1 MGERESGEEGLSC
14 LNGADNLGWFF
25 VGSDSA
31 STVFCK
37 PQPITKNTVSYV
49 FCGKRTLPLSL
60 TRRISPFLFSV
71 DCPSKGKERSSMAQ
85 AAKRRGWKSL
95 GSEREIADEN
105 GTDYVPRP
113 LVAVQFDAKRELF
126 IKRRAQQNFITKEA
140 SEDSRDVRG
149 TQNPLYDTFR
159 LESSTGV
166 QAVKNITSM
175 STQTP
180 YFRKVHV
187 CVQAQPTVVDARAP
201 QANSDQPTDPRLKK
215 FLDKVLPRTLHH
227 LTQNSVVPLFAD
239 DYLSLTEEDAFVGS
253 REDNFLHEKGNF
265 NHPQVK
271 GRHITSIDWH
281 SSKQKDDTV
290 VVSSIAPVGLVER
303 TDMQRQC
310 DSSVTLVWDLSDP
323 MHPKYLLEAPNEVQ
337 VAKFNPSRPNIVVG
351 GLINGQVAMW
361 DLSRARVS
369 QTVKATRGGRLA
381 PSHQES
387 DVKDIAPM
395 ADPVKGHSVEK
406 DGDATVS
413 RLQPIQLSRVEMSH
427 RHAVHDICWLPD
439 GLECGF
445 DGRMFSSPDNNQF
458 ATISDDGTVCIWDLR
473 PEHLPLDKQRKLKHQ
488 SKVAGDDKPWVS
500 LLKFT
505 IARPDGSGDIL
516 GYRVRIE
523 GKIGGMPSYGMC
535 CTSTD
540 GEFCVCN
547 IAPKDDNKPG
557 GAGVVTGAFA
567 GAGKEAKLVRSITQA
582 HAGPGYSVERHP
594 QIADVYLTVGDWG
607 FKIWRAGLDA
617 PILASPYQDVHVM
630 CGRWSPTRASV
641 VFVGTSDGKI
651 QAWDLLD
658 RSHEPVLVHQL
669 IQDAVTCIEFKPIP
683 EKRPP
688 SFQQYVVLGT
698 KLGTFHWYALP
709 KVFTKGS
716 SAELRNFR
724 QLLER
729 EVRRVSYFSWRWSE
743 REKELDRNG
752 GKPMVDAS
760 AASKGGLRKDLMGGE
775 EEDTEEQEFMLDL
788 EADAAFA
795 AEVERLQKLE
805 EEKEKS

>member
-1 MGERESGEEGLSC
+1 
-14 LNGADNLGWFF
+14 
-25 VGSDSA
+25 
-31 STVFCK
+31 
-37 PQPITKNTVSYV
+37 
-49 FCGKRTLPLSL
+49 
-60 TRRISPFLFSV
+60 
-71 DCPSKGKERSSMAQ
+71 MAQ
-85 AAKRRGWKSL
+85 TSVKRKGWKSL
-95 GSEREIADEN
+95 GSEREIAEE
-105 GTDYVPRP
+105 GGADYVPRP

-126 IKRRAQQNFITKEA
+126 IKRRTQQNFITKEA

-159 LESSTGV
+159 MESSTGV
-166 QAVKNITSM
+166 QAVKQQSST

-201 QANSDQPTDPRLKK
+201 QPADQPVDPKLGK
-215 FLDKVLPRTLHH
+215 FLARVLPRTLHH
-227 LTQNSVVPLFAD
+227 LTQNTVVPLFAD

-265 NHPQVK
+265 NHPLVK
-271 GRHITSIDWH
+271 GRHITCVDWH
-281 SSKQKDDTV
+281 SSKLKDDMV

-303 TDMQRQC
+303 VDLQRQC
-310 DSSVTLVWDLSDP
+310 EASVTLVWDLLDP
-323 MHPKYLLEAPNEVQ
+323 MHPRYLLEAPVEVQ

-361 DLSRARVS
+361 DLSRAKVS
-369 QTVKATRGGRLA
+369 QTAKATRGGRLA
-381 PSHQES
+381 PAHQES
-387 DVKDIAPM
+387 DVKEIAAM
-395 ADPVKGHSVEK
+395 AEPVKGHSVEK

-413 RLQPIQLSRVEMSH
+413 RLQPVQLSRVEMSH
-427 RHAVHDICWLPD
+427 RHAVHDVCWLPD

-445 DGRMFSSPDNNQF
+445 DGRMFSAPDNNQF

-505 IARPDGSGDIL
+505 ITRPDGSGDIL

-523 GKIGGMPSYGMC
+523 GKINGVPSYTMC

-540 GEFCVCN
+540 GEFVVCN
-547 IAPKDDNKPG
+547 LAPKDESKPG
-557 GAGVVTGAFA
+557 GAAAGAFA
-567 GAGKEAKLVRSITQA
+567 GGAKEAKLVRSITQA

-594 QIADVYLTVGDWG
+594 LISDVYLTVGDWG
-607 FKIWRAGLDA
+607 FKIWRTGLEA
-617 PILASPYQDVHVM
+617 PILSSPYQDVHVM

-658 RSHEPVLVHQL
+658 RSHEPVLIHQL
-669 IQDAVTCIEFKPIP
+669 IQDAVTRVEFKPVP
-683 EKRPP
+683 EKRTP

-729 EVRRVSYFSWRWSE
+729 EVRRVSYFCWRWGE
-743 REKELDRNG
+743 REKELDKTG
-752 GKPMVDAS
+752 GKPVVEAPKS
-760 AASKGGLRKDLMGGE
+760 AVRKDGLGGE
-775 EEDTEEQEFMLDL
+775 EEDAEEQEFMLDP
-788 EADAAFA
+788 EADAAFL